1 MPIATTNPSSGKT
14 ESTFD
19 ALTNEQLAAALARS
33 AAATK
38 TWASTSFKQRADLM
52 RRAADLLDADAEK
65 VARLLTTEMG
75 KPIGASRAELAK
87 SAATMRYY
95 ANNAEMFLAEDELDC
110 PGDVGATRAYTRY
123 EPLGTVLAVM
133 PWNYPVWQVIRF
145 AAPAL
150 MAGNTGVLKH
160 ASNVP
165 QTALY
170 LEELFRRAGFPDG
183 AFVSLLIGAG
193 QVEQVIRDPRIAAVT
208 LTGSEP
214 AGRSVA
220 AIAGDEIKKSVLEL
234 GGSDPFIVMPS
245 ADLEAAVRTAVIS
258 RITNNGQACIN
269 AKRFIV
275 HTDIY
280 TNFLDRFTS
289 MLAALRVGDPMD
301 EDTDLGP
308 LATAGGLDDLV
319 ELVDD
324 AREKGARILLGGH
337 RLDRPGFFY
346 PATIIDRLPRHA
358 RLYREEAFGP
368 VACVFEV
375 GSLDEAIALANNSSF
390 GLGSAAWTTDEDE
403 AAAFVT
409 GLQAGTVTINGMT
422 ISYPQLPFGGT
433 KRSGYGREL
442 ADAGI
447 REFCNMKTVWRA

>member
-1 MPIATTNPSSGKT
+1 
-14 ESTFD
+14 
-19 ALTNEQLAAALARS
+19 
-33 AAATK
+33 
-38 TWASTSFKQRADLM
+38 
-52 RRAADLLDADAEK
+52 
-65 VARLLTTEMG
+65 
-75 KPIGASRAELAK
+75 
-87 SAATMRYY
+87 MRYY
-95 ANNAEMFLAEDELDC
+95 ADNAEGFRAEKELDS

-133 PWNYPVWQVIRF
+133 PWNYPIWQVIRF

-170 LEELFRRAGFPDG
+170 LEELFVRAGFPDG
-183 AFVSLLIGAG
+183 AFISLLIGAG

-214 AGRSVA
+214 AGRSAA

-245 ADLEAAVRTAVIS
+245 ADLEAAVSTAVTS

-275 HTDIY
+275 HTNIY
-280 TNFLDRFTS
+280 PAFRELFTS
-289 MLAALRVGDPMD
+289 RLAALRVGDPMD
-301 EDTDLGP
+301 EETDLGP
-308 LATAGGLDDLV
+308 VATAGGLNDLV

-324 AREKGARILLGGH
+324 AREEGARIVLGGE

-346 PATIIDRLPRHA
+346 PATIVDRLPETA

-368 VACVFEV
+368 WPPCSRSPRWTRRSSSRTTPTSASAPPPGQPTGMRQTPSSA
-375 GSLDEAIALANNSSF
+375 GSRLARSTS
-390 GLGSAAWTTDEDE
+390 
-403 AAAFVT
+403 T
-409 GLQAGTVTINGMT
+409 G
-422 ISYPQLPFGGT
+422 
-433 KRSGYGREL
+433 
-442 ADAGI
+442 
-447 REFCNMKTVWRA
+447 

>member
-1 MPIATTNPSSGKT
+1 MRPPQAATIPIATINPTTEKT

-19 ALTNEQLAAALARS
+19 PLIEEQIATALARS
-33 AAATK
+33 SAAAK
-38 TWASTSFKQRADLM
+38 TWAATSFKERADLM
-52 RRAADLLDADAEK
+52 RGGAALLDQDAER

-95 ANNAEMFLAEDELDC
+95 ADNAEGFLAEKELDS
-110 PGDVGATRAYTRY
+110 PDDVGATRAYTRY
-123 EPLGTVLAVM
+123 EPLGTVLAVT
-133 PWNYPVWQVIRF
+133 PWNDPIWQVIRF

-170 LEELFRRAGFPDG
+170 LEELFVRAGFPDG
-183 AFVSLLIGAG
+183 AFISLLIGAG
-193 QVEQVIRDPRIAAVT
+193 RVEQVIREPRIVAVT
-208 LTGSEP
+208 VTGSEP

-220 AIAGDEIKKSVLEL
+220 AIAGYEIKKSVLEL
-234 GGSDPFIVMPS
+234 GGSDPFIVMQS
-245 ADLEAAVRTAVIS
+245 ADLEAAVSTAVTS

-280 TNFLDRFTS
+280 PAFLELFTS
-289 MLAALRVGDPMD
+289 RLAALRVGDPMD
-301 EDTDLGP
+301 EETDLRP
-308 LATAGGLDDLV
+308 VATAGGLNDLV

-324 AREKGARILLGGH
+324 AREEGARIVLGGE

-346 PATIIDRLPRHA
+346 PATIVDRLPEIA
-358 RLYREEAFGP
+358 RLYREETFGP
-368 VACVFEV
+368 VASVFEV
-375 GSLDEAIALANNSSF
+375 ASLDEAIELANNSNF
-390 GLGSAAWTTDEDE
+390 GLGSAAWTTDRDE
-403 AAAFVT
+403 QTPSSPGSRLARST
-409 GLQAGTVTINGMT
+409 STV
-422 ISYPQLPFGGT
+422 
-433 KRSGYGREL
+433 
-442 ADAGI
+442 
-447 REFCNMKTVWRA
+447 